1 MANKTNK
8 QTNRPKSNPP
18 KAGTT
23 LKRRPYD
30 KGGKIK

>member
-1 MANKTNK
+1 MANKTSKTN
-8 QTNRPKSNPP
+8 NRPKSNPP

>member
-1 MANKTNK
+1 MADNIK

-18 KAGTT
+18 KAGAT

-30 KGGKIK
+30 KGGKVK